1 MMRRAAALLLVLV
14 FSVSCAGARS
24 ATGECLGYS
33 CDEEGARAMMQDT
46 LAAKFEPS
54 EAAKSSLDAAFET
67 GVARMKQEGFNP
79 DGFDLAKANLTR
91 FLNDIPDSGQ
101 DALAPEAENLKKKT
115 AKACPLWPYC

>member
-1 MMRRAAALLLVLV
+1 MMHRALGLLLALV
-14 FSVSCAGARS
+14 FTVSCTGARS
-24 ATGECLGYS
+24 ANGECLGYS
-33 CDEEGARAMMQDT
+33 CDEDGARAMMKDT

-54 EAAKSSLDAAFET
+54 DEAKASLEAAFDN